1 MRPSLRFLTLVLVG
15 WAGVRVAMLGGLPG
29 SEIFRIDRGEVKPSA
44 IVPTQVPDLPPVA
57 PAAMMA
63 APAGYAMAPL
73 PPGMSY
79 APGAVP
85 PVVVP
90 VYYRYADQS
99 GPPPFR
105 RAGLTPI
112 IPASQPVFYSP
123 VPQLDDWPLSR
134 IASASMPA
142 RSQPAVPF
150 PNGEPPLQPRLDRIQ
165 MSMWAMLRQQET
177 GIAGSSA
184 LGNTGSLGASQAG
197 ARILYN
203 FSPAL
208 AVSLRTSSTIGRR
221 GGEVAGGIRYR
232 PLRSVPL
239 WVTLERR
246 QAIGHFGGGR
256 NDFALFAEGGVWG
269 QRMPFGF
276 TLDGYVQG
284 GVVGLNSRDLFADGG
299 VTFSR
304 PVYKQF
310 SAGFGVWGGVQPGL
324 YRVDA
329 GPRVTMKVRRNL
341 RVHFDWRQKLAGNAR
356 PSSGPAVTLAGDF

>member
-1 MRPSLRFLTLVLVG
+1 MRPSLRFLTIAMVG
-15 WAGVRVAMLGGLPG
+15 WVGVRATMLGGMPG
-29 SEIFRIDRGEVKPSA
+29 AEMFRIDRSEAKTSP
-44 IVPTQVPDLPPVA
+44 IVPTQVPDLPPVE
-57 PAAMMA
+57 PAATMTAAAGYPMA
-63 APAGYAMAPL
+63 AL
-73 PPGMSY
+73 QPGMPY

-85 PVVVP
+85 PLVVP
-90 VYYRYADQS
+90 IYYRYGDAPAPS
-99 GPPPFR
+99 FR
-105 RAGLTPI
+105 EARLTPI
-112 IPASQPVFYSP
+112 IPASQPIFYSR

-150 PNGEPPLQPRLDRIQ
+150 QLGEPALQPRLDRIQ
-165 MSMWAMLRQQET
+165 LSMWAMLRQQQT

-184 LGNTGSLGASQAG
+184 LGNSGSLGASQAG
-197 ARILYN
+197 ARLLYN

-208 AVSLRTSSTIGRR
+208 AASLRTSSTIGRR

-232 PLRSVPL
+232 PLQSIPI

-246 QAIGHFGGGR
+246 QAIGSYGGGR
-256 NDFALFAEGGVWG
+256 NAFALFAEGGIWG
-269 QRMPFGF
+269 QPMPYGF

-310 SAGFGVWGGVQPGL
+310 SAGLGIWGGVQPGL

-356 PSSGPAVTLAGDF
+356 PGSGPAVTLAGDF